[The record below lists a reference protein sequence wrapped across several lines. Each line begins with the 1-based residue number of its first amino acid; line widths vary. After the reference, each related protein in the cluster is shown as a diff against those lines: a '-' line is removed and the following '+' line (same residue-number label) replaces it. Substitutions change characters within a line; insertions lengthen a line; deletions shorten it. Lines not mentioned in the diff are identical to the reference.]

1 MGCLK
6 LSYDQGEGVEE
17 NPTSIFW
24 QVYSKR
30 ESASKKCIEYYRYGF
45 QGEYAEEDSETGWN
59 SFELRMYDPVVGRWS
74 EIGRAS
80 CRERV

>member
-1 MGCLK
+1 MGCLE

-45 QGEYAEEDSETGWN
+45 QGEYSEEDPETGWN
-59 SFELRMYDPVVGRWS
+59 SFELRMYDPVIGRWL
-74 EIGRAS
+74 
-80 CRERV
+80 VPDPMN